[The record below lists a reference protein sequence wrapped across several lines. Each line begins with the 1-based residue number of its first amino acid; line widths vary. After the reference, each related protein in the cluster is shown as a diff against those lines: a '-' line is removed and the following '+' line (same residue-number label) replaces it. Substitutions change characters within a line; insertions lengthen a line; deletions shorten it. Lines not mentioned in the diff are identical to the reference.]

1 MADQKTPRPKT
12 QREILLQTSS
22 QQTYIPP
29 RGAPGFSQTVN
40 PNLDG
45 VGPDGV
51 NNRGNH
57 VSFRDDKTKPFALGL
72 KENDEAIVYYMEN
85 VIKPTV
91 MQNGV
96 EQKVPIYYGSP
107 ERWAQVQKE
116 GFYRD
121 LKGKIMMPVITYK
134 RVSVEKNRSI
144 ANKIDANY
152 PNNVQLFQKPY
163 NVKNQYDNFNILNN
177 RIPKKESY
185 AVVMPDYV
193 TLTYDFII
201 STYYVEQMNKIVE
214 AMNYASD
221 SYWGNKERFQFNARI
236 DSYATTVELVTAGNR
251 LVKTSFSLK
260 LNGYL
265 IPDTIQKELS
275 SVKKLSNATQLI
287 FNMETVSQIP
297 ETKTSPDPRLSIHS
311 NNNPASFVDKV

>member
-1 MADQKTPRPKT
+1 MADQITPRPKT
-12 QREILLQTSS
+12 QREIFLDTPG
-22 QQTYIPP
+22 QQPYVYPD
-29 RGAPGFSQTVN
+29 GTVNEN
-40 PNLDG
+40 PNLADG
-45 VGPDGV
+45 R

-57 VSFRDDKTKPFALGL
+57 ISFRDDNTKPFSLGL

-91 MQNGV
+91 IQNGIV
-96 EQKVPIYYGSP
+96 QKVPIYYGSP

-116 GFYRD
+116 GYFRD

-134 RVSVEKNRSI
+134 RVSVEKNRTI

-163 NVKNQYDNFNILNN
+163 SIKNQYDNFNILNN

-251 LVKTSFSLK
+251 LVKTNFSLK

-265 IPDTIQKELS
+265 IPDTIQKELA
-275 SVKKLSNATQLI
+275 SVKKISNSTQLI
-287 FNMETVSQIP
+287 FNMETVSKIP
-297 ETKTSPDPRLSIHS
+297 ESNNSLDPRRSIQTK
-311 NNNPASFVDKV
+311 NNPASFVDRT

>member
-1 MADQKTPRPKT
+1 MANQKTPRPKT
-12 QREILLQTSS
+12 QREILLQTPS
-22 QQTYIPP
+22 QQPYVYPDG
-29 RGAPGFSQTVN
+29 RVNEN

-45 VGPDGV
+45 VGPDGRT
-51 NNRGNH
+51 NRGNH
-57 VSFRDDKTKPFALGL
+57 VSFRDDKTKPFSLGL

-85 VIKPTV
+85 IIKPTV

-116 GFYRD
+116 GYFRD
-121 LKGKIMMPVITYK
+121 VKGKIMMPVITYK

-152 PNNVQLFQKPY
+152 PNNVQLFQKQYSP
-163 NVKNQYDNFNILNN
+163 KNTYDNFDILNN

-193 TLTYDFII
+193 TLNYDFII

-221 SYWGNKERFQFNARI
+221 SYWGNPERFQFRASI
-236 DSYATTVELVTAGNR
+236 DNYATSVEIVSAGNR
-251 LVKTSFSLK
+251 LVKTNFQLK
-260 LNGYL
+260 LYGYL
-265 IPDTIQKELS
+265 IPDTIQKELN
-275 SVKKLSNATQLI
+275 SVKKISNATQLV
-287 FNMETVSQIP
+287 FNMETVSRFP
-297 ETKTSPDPRLSIHS
+297 EDNFSRDPRLSIQTD
-311 NNNPASFVDKV
+311 NNPASFVDKT

>member
-1 MADQKTPRPKT
+1 MADQITPRPKT
-12 QREILLQTSS
+12 QREIFLDTPG
-22 QQTYIPP
+22 QQPYVYPD
-29 RGAPGFSQTVN
+29 GTVNEN
-40 PNLDG
+40 PNLADG
-45 VGPDGV
+45 R

-57 VSFRDDKTKPFALGL
+57 ISFRDDNTKPFSLGL

-91 MQNGV
+91 LQNGV
-96 EQKVPIYYGSP
+96 VQKVPIYYGSP

-116 GFYRD
+116 GYFRD

-134 RVSVEKNRSI
+134 RTSVEKNRSI
-144 ANKIDANY
+144 ANKLDANY

-163 NVKNQYDNFNILNN
+163 SIKNQYDNFNILNN

-185 AVVMPDYV
+185 AVVIPDYV
-193 TLTYDFII
+193 TLTYDFIV

-251 LVKTSFSLK
+251 LVKTNFSLK

-275 SVKKLSNATQLI
+275 SIKKVSNATQLI
-287 FNMETVSQIP
+287 FNMETVSKIP
-297 ETKTSPDPRLSIHS
+297 ESNTSIDPRRSIQS
-311 NNNPASFVDKV
+311 KNNPASFIDKL

>member
-1 MADQKTPRPKT
+1 MADQITPRPKT
-12 QREILLQTSS
+12 QREILLQTPS
-22 QQTYIPP
+22 QQPYVYPD
-29 RGAPGFSQTVN
+29 GTVNEN
-40 PNLDG
+40 PNLNGTGIDG
-45 VGPDGV
+45 RT
-51 NNRGNH
+51 NRGNH
-57 VSFRDDKTKPFALGL
+57 ISFRDDNTKPFSLGL
-72 KENDEAIVYYMEN
+72 KENDEAIVFYMEN

-91 MQNGV
+91 IQNGV
-96 EQKVPIYYGSP
+96 VQKVPIYYGSP

-116 GFYRD
+116 GYYRD

-134 RVSVEKNRSI
+134 RVSVEKNRTI

-163 NVKNQYDNFNILNN
+163 SIKNQYDNFNILNN

-251 LVKTSFSLK
+251 LVKTNFSLK

-265 IPDTIQKELS
+265 IPDTIQKELA
-275 SVKKLSNATQLI
+275 SVKKISNSTQLI
-287 FNMETVSQIP
+287 FNMETVSKIP
-297 ETKTSPDPRLSIHS
+297 ESNNSLDPRRSIQTK
-311 NNNPASFVDKV
+311 NNPASFVDRT

>member
-1 MADQKTPRPKT
+1 MANQKTPRPKT
-12 QREILLQTSS
+12 QREILLQTPS
-22 QQTYIPP
+22 QQPYVYPD
-29 RGAPGFSQTVN
+29 GTVNEN

-45 VGPDGV
+45 IGPDGR

-57 VSFRDDKTKPFALGL
+57 ISFRDDNTKPFSLGL

-116 GFYRD
+116 GYYRD

-152 PNNVQLFQKPY
+152 PNNVQLFQKQY
-163 NVKNQYDNFNILNN
+163 SQKNAYDNFNILNN

-185 AVVMPDYV
+185 AVVVPDYV
-193 TLTYDFII
+193 ALTYDFTI

-221 SYWGNKERFQFNARI
+221 SYWGNPERFKFRARI
-236 DSYATTVELVTAGNR
+236 NNYATAVEMETDGNR
-251 LVKTSFSLK
+251 VAKTTFQLK
-260 LNGYL
+260 LHGYL
-265 IPDTIQKELS
+265 VPDTIQKELS
-275 SVKKLSNATQLI
+275 AVKKVSNTTQII
-287 FNMETVSQIP
+287 FDLETVKKFP
-297 ETKTSPDPRLSIHS
+297 NDETDTNPRTSIQTD
-311 NNNPASFVDKV
+311 NNPVSYKESNKS

>member
-1 MADQKTPRPKT
+1 MADQITPRPKT
-12 QREILLQTSS
+12 QREIFLDTPE
-22 QQTYIPP
+22 QQPYVFPD
-29 RGAPGFSQTVN
+29 GTVNQN
-40 PNLDG
+40 PNLNGTGIDG
-45 VGPDGV
+45 RT
-51 NNRGNH
+51 NRGNH
-57 VSFRDDKTKPFALGL
+57 ISFRDDNTKPFSLGL

-91 MQNGV
+91 LQNGV
-96 EQKVPIYYGSP
+96 VQKVPIYYGSP

-116 GFYRD
+116 GYFRD

-134 RVSVEKNRSI
+134 RVNVEKNRNI
-144 ANKIDANY
+144 ANKLDANY

-163 NVKNQYDNFNILNN
+163 SIKNQYDNFNILNN

-185 AVVMPDYV
+185 AVVIPDYV
-193 TLTYDFII
+193 TLTYDFIV

-251 LVKTSFSLK
+251 LVKTNFSLK

-275 SVKKLSNATQLI
+275 SIKKVSNATQLI
-287 FNMETVSQIP
+287 FNMETVSKIP
-297 ETKTSPDPRLSIHS
+297 ESNTSIDPRRSIQS
-311 NNNPASFVDKV
+311 KNNPASFIDKL

>member
-1 MADQKTPRPKT
+1 MSNQITPRPKT
-12 QREILLQTSS
+12 QREILLSNPVQEAYKNPENGET
-22 QQTYIPP
+22 T
-29 RGAPGFSQTVN
+29 GN
-40 PNLDG
+40 PNRAF
-45 VGPDGV
+45 PDDK
-51 NNRGNH
+51 NRGNQI
-57 VSFRDDKTKPFALGL
+57 SFRDDKVKPFSLGL

-91 MQNGV
+91 IQNGV
-96 EQKVPIYYGSP
+96 VQKVPIYYGSP

-116 GFYRD
+116 GYFRD

-134 RVSVEKNRSI
+134 RVSVEKNRNI

-163 NVKNQYDNFNILNN
+163 SINNQYDNFNILNN

-236 DSYATTVELVTAGNR
+236 DSYATTVEIVTAGNR
-251 LVKTSFSLK
+251 LVKTNFSLK

-275 SVKKLSNATQLI
+275 AVKKLSNATQLI
-287 FNMETVSQIP
+287 FDMETVIKMP
-297 ETKTSPDPRLSIHS
+297 DNNTSLDPRRSIQS
-311 NNNPASFVDKV
+311 NNNPASFNDKL

>member
-1 MADQKTPRPKT
+1 MADQITPRPKT
-12 QREILLQTSS
+12 QREILLQTPS
-22 QQTYIPP
+22 QQPYVYPD
-29 RGAPGFSQTVN
+29 GTVNEN
-40 PNLDG
+40 PNLADG
-45 VGPDGV
+45 RA
-51 NNRGNH
+51 NRGNH
-57 VSFRDDKTKPFALGL
+57 VSFRDDNTKPFSLGL

-91 MQNGV
+91 IQNGV
-96 EQKVPIYYGSP
+96 IQKVPIYYGSP

-116 GFYRD
+116 GYFRD

-134 RVSVEKNRSI
+134 RVSVEKNRTI

-163 NVKNQYDNFNILNN
+163 SVKNQYDNFNILNN

-251 LVKTSFSLK
+251 LVKTNFSLK

-265 IPDTIQKELS
+265 IPDTIQKELA
-275 SVKKLSNATQLI
+275 SVKKISNSTQLI
-287 FNMETVSQIP
+287 FNMETVSKIP
-297 ETKTSPDPRLSIHS
+297 ESNNSLDPRRSIQTK
-311 NNNPASFVDKV
+311 NNPASFVDRT

>member
-1 MADQKTPRPKT
+1 MADQITPRPKT
-12 QREILLQTSS
+12 QREILLQTPS
-22 QQTYIPP
+22 QQPYVFPD
-29 RGAPGFSQTVN
+29 GTVNQN

-45 VGPDGV
+45 TGIDGRT
-51 NNRGNH
+51 NRGNH
-57 VSFRDDKTKPFALGL
+57 ISFRDDNTKPFALGL

-134 RVSVEKNRSI
+134 RTSVEKNRSI

-163 NVKNQYDNFNILNN
+163 SIKNQYDNFNILNN

-185 AVVMPDYV
+185 AIVMPDYV

-236 DSYATTVELVTAGNR
+236 DSYATSVEIVSAGNR
-251 LVKTSFSLK
+251 LVKTSFSLR

-275 SVKKLSNATQLI
+275 SVKKVSNATQLI
-287 FNMETVSQIP
+287 FDLETVVKIP
-297 ETKTSPDPRLSIHS
+297 ETNTSSDPRLSIITD
-311 NNNPASFVDKV
+311 NNPASFVDKT